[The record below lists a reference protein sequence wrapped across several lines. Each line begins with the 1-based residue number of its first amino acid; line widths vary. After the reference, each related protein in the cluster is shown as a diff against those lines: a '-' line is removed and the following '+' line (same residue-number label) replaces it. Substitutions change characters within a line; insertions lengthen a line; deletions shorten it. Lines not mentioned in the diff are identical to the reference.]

1 MGHLEINSES
11 RTAKG
16 RWRRPVVLLRC
27 RKVDLIRKDVECGF
41 ESLTPS
47 EKGERIGVGDQWM
60 RDGLVK
66 ERYSS

>member
-1 MGHLEINSES
+1 MGHLETNSES

-27 RKVDLIRKDVECGF
+27 GKVDLIRKDVECGV

-47 EKGERIGVGDQWM
+47 EKGERE
-60 RDGLVK
+60 LVFGFWGS
-66 ERYSS
+66 RWFAGSV